1 MINQLILIIEIEIF
15 SHFQDTVNH
24 QEYQHLAPFCF
35 SCQSLPFEIHQN
47 CFVLDSGIADKIYI
61 TNITDS
67 TVTIKVPALD
77 INNCDLVLPVT
88 EIVIELSDYDYTNSV
103 QSFKM
108 LNNSLGLNISLN
120 NLVPFTNYSARI
132 FGKNSLGL
140 FNEMNTTMDFT
151 TLQGPPIAPT
161 NVEVG

>member
-1 MINQLILIIEIEIF
+1 M
-15 SHFQDTVNH
+15 
-24 QEYQHLAPFCF
+24 APFCF
-35 SCQSLPFEIHQN
+35 SCQSLPFEIHKN

-88 EIVIELSDYDYTNSV
+88 EIVIELSDYENTNSV

-108 LNNSLGLNISLN
+108 LNNSLGMNISLN

-140 FNEMNTTMDFT
+140 FNEMNTSMDFT

>member
-1 MINQLILIIEIEIF
+1 M
-15 SHFQDTVNH
+15 NH

-47 CFVLDSGIADKIYI
+47 CFVLDSGIADKISI

-67 TVTIKVPALD
+67 SVTIKVPALD
-77 INNCDLVLPVT
+77 ITSCDLVLPVT
-88 EIVIELSDYDYTNSV
+88 EIVIELSDENNSV
-103 QSFKM
+103 QNFKM

-120 NLVPFTNYSARI
+120 NLVPNTNYSVRI
-132 FGKNSLGL
+132 FGKNSLSIFDG
-140 FNEMNTTMDFT
+140 MNTTLDFI

-161 NVEVG
+161 NVEVC